1 MNALLLRL
9 LKRHISPAQLLGF
22 VLANLLGL
30 GILLLGLQ
38 FYRDAL
44 TALSAKDSLMRA
56 DYLIISKQVS
66 SGLFGSRDNS
76 FSTEEIAELEQQPFV
91 AALGRFTPSKFQVS
105 AGLGLGSALGGGLST
120 YMFLEAVPDRFL
132 DLKPSDWHWE
142 EGQQEV
148 PLIIPRSYLGLYNS
162 AFAQSQGLPLL
173 SEATIGAIPLGLEL
187 RGGLE
192 EQHYRGRI
200 VGFSNR
206 LNTLLVPEHF
216 IQQMNRRL
224 APELPASPTRLIL
237 ELHNPSD
244 PAIALYLREH
254 SYESEGER
262 LASSQS
268 MYFLRL
274 LSGVV
279 LGVGLLISALSAYLL
294 LLSIYLLLQKNSRQ
308 LENLLLLGYS
318 QRQLVLPYVLLT
330 LVLNLLA
337 LLAALG
343 LVLWVRGYY
352 LEAASRLV
360 PEELG
365 ASLLPTLL
373 LGLGL
378 LVGTTLVNAVAIGRK
393 VRSLRAFARR

>member
-22 VLANLLGL
+22 VLANLIGL

-56 DYLIISKQVS
+56 DYLIISKQVT

-76 FSTEEIAELEQQPFV
+76 FSAEEIADLEQQPFV

-224 APELPASPTRLIL
+224 APEVPASPTRLIL

-360 PEELG
+360 PEDLG

>member
-22 VLANLLGL
+22 VLANLIGL

-56 DYLIISKQVS
+56 DYLIISKQVT

-76 FSTEEIAELEQQPFV
+76 FSAEEIADLEQQPFV

-343 LVLWVRGYY
+343 LALWVRGYY

>member
-22 VLANLLGL
+22 VLANLIGL

-76 FSTEEIAELEQQPFV
+76 FSAEEIADLEQQPFV

-105 AGLGLGSALGGGLST
+105 AGLGLGSTLGGGLST

-132 DLKPSDWHWE
+132 DIKPSDWHWE

-224 APELPASPTRLIL
+224 APEVPASPTRLIL

>member
-22 VLANLLGL
+22 VLANLIGL

-56 DYLIISKQVS
+56 DYLIISKQVT

-76 FSTEEIAELEQQPFV
+76 FSPEEIADLEQQPFV

-173 SEATIGAIPLGLEL
+173 SEATIGAISLGLEL

-224 APELPASPTRLIL
+224 APEATASPTRLIL

-352 LEAASRLV
+352 LNAASRLV

-378 LVGTTLVNAVAIGRK
+378 LVGTTLVNAVAIARK

>member
-22 VLANLLGL
+22 VLANLIGL

-44 TALSAKDSLMRA
+44 TALSAKDSLMRS
-56 DYLIISKQVS
+56 DYLIISKQVT

-76 FSTEEIAELEQQPFV
+76 FSAEEIADLEQQPFV

-224 APELPASPTRLIL
+224 APEVPASPTRLIL

-244 PAIALYLREH
+244 PAIVLYLREH

-378 LVGTTLVNAVAIGRK
+378 LVGTTLINAVAIGRK
-393 VRSLRAFARR
+393 VRSLRAFARH

>member
-22 VLANLLGL
+22 VLANLIGL

-76 FSTEEIAELEQQPFV
+76 FSAEEIADLEQQPFV

-244 PAIALYLREH
+244 PAIVLYLREH

-279 LGVGLLISALSAYLL
+279 LGIGLLISALSAYLL

-318 QRQLVLPYVLLT
+318 QRQLVLPYILLT

>member
-22 VLANLLGL
+22 VLANLIGL

-76 FSTEEIAELEQQPFV
+76 FSTEEIADLEQQPFV

-142 EGQQEV
+142 DGQQEV

>member
-22 VLANLLGL
+22 VLANLIGL

-76 FSTEEIAELEQQPFV
+76 FSTEEIADLEQQPFV

-343 LVLWVRGYY
+343 LVLWVRGSY

>member
-22 VLANLLGL
+22 VLANLIGL

-76 FSTEEIAELEQQPFV
+76 FSAEEIADLEQQPFV

-360 PEELG
+360 PEDLG

>member
-22 VLANLLGL
+22 VLANLIGL

-56 DYLIISKQVS
+56 DYLIISKQVT

-76 FSTEEIAELEQQPFV
+76 FSAEEIADLEQQPFV

-105 AGLGLGSALGGGLST
+105 AGLGLGSTLGGGLST

-148 PLIIPRSYLGLYNS
+148 PIIIPRSYLGLYNS

-393 VRSLRAFARR
+393 VRSLRAFARH

>member
-22 VLANLLGL
+22 VLANLIGL

-76 FSTEEIAELEQQPFV
+76 FSTEEIADLEQQPFV

-224 APELPASPTRLIL
+224 APEVPASPTRLIL

-244 PAIALYLREH
+244 PAIALYLRAH

-318 QRQLVLPYVLLT
+318 QRQLILPYVLLT

>member
-22 VLANLLGL
+22 VLANLIGL

-76 FSTEEIAELEQQPFV
+76 FSAEEIAELEQQPFV

-216 IQQMNRRL
+216 IQKMNRRL
-224 APELPASPTRLIL
+224 APEVPASPTRLIL

-318 QRQLVLPYVLLT
+318 QHQLILPYVLLT

-373 LGLGL
+373 VGLGL
-378 LVGTTLVNAVAIGRK
+378 LVGTTLVNALAIGRK

>member
-22 VLANLLGL
+22 VLANLIGL

-76 FSTEEIAELEQQPFV
+76 FSAEEIADLEQQPFV

-244 PAIALYLREH
+244 PAIVLYLREH

-262 LASSQS
+262 LASSRS

-279 LGVGLLISALSAYLL
+279 LGIGLLISALSAYLL

-318 QRQLVLPYVLLT
+318 QRQLVLPYILLT

>member
-22 VLANLLGL
+22 VLANLIGL

-76 FSTEEIAELEQQPFV
+76 FSAEEIADLEQQPFV

-120 YMFLEAVPDRFL
+120 YMFLEAVPDSFL

-237 ELHNPSD
+237 ELRNPRD

>member
-22 VLANLLGL
+22 VLANLIGL

-76 FSTEEIAELEQQPFV
+76 FSAEEIADLEQQPFV

-244 PAIALYLREH
+244 PAIVLYLREH

-262 LASSQS
+262 LASGES

-279 LGVGLLISALSAYLL
+279 LGIGLLISALSAYLL

-318 QRQLVLPYVLLT
+318 QRQLVLPYILLT

>member
-22 VLANLLGL
+22 VLANLIGL

-76 FSTEEIAELEQQPFV
+76 FSAEEIADLEQQPFV

-224 APELPASPTRLIL
+224 APEVPASPTRLIL

-262 LASSQS
+262 LAASQS

-318 QRQLVLPYVLLT
+318 QRQLILPYVLMT

>member
-22 VLANLLGL
+22 VLANLIGL

-56 DYLIISKQVS
+56 DYLIISKQVT

-76 FSTEEIAELEQQPFV
+76 FTTEEIADLEQQPFV

-105 AGLGLGSALGGGLST
+105 AGLGLGSTLGGGLST

-224 APELPASPTRLIL
+224 APEVPASPTRLIL

-318 QRQLVLPYVLLT
+318 QRQLILPYVLLT

>member
-1 MNALLLRL
+1 MNTLLLRL

-22 VLANLLGL
+22 VLANLIGL

-56 DYLIISKQVS
+56 DYLIISKQVT
-66 SGLFGSRDNS
+66 SGLFGSSDNS
-76 FSTEEIAELEQQPFV
+76 FSPEEIADLEQQPFV

-132 DLKPSDWHWE
+132 DIKPSDWHWE

-148 PLIIPRSYLGLYNS
+148 PIIIPRSYLGLYNS

-192 EQHYRGRI
+192 MQHYRGRI

-224 APELPASPTRLIL
+224 APEATASPTRLIL
-237 ELHNPSD
+237 ELRNPSD
-244 PAIALYLREH
+244 PAIALYLREQG
-254 SYESEGER
+254 YESEGER

>member
-22 VLANLLGL
+22 VLANLIGL

-76 FSTEEIAELEQQPFV
+76 FSAEEIADLEQQSFV

-105 AGLGLGSALGGGLST
+105 AGLGLGSTLGGGLST

-237 ELHNPSD
+237 ELRNPSD

>member
-22 VLANLLGL
+22 VLANLIGL

-76 FSTEEIAELEQQPFV
+76 FSAEEIADLEQQPFV

-162 AFAQSQGLPLL
+162 AFAQSQGL
-173 SEATIGAIPLGLEL
+173 
-187 RGGLE
+187 E

-244 PAIALYLREH
+244 PAIVLYLREH

-279 LGVGLLISALSAYLL
+279 LGIGLLISALSAYLL

-318 QRQLVLPYVLLT
+318 QRQLVLPYILLT